1 MLRIITPF
9 AVISFLILT
18 LTFCSGENKSSAAR
32 DMTGVVEWETLSLG
46 LERSKKE
53 EKPLII
59 YFYTEWCTYCKQM
72 DSEIFKDRE
81 ITDFMNNNYINV
93 RVNPEKETG
102 KVTIM
107 GDKITAME
115 LMSYMGGRGFP
126 ATVFWDKNGKPV
138 TTFPGY
144 MEVSTFLPILDY
156 MLNECYNDEIRLDDY
171 IKGTVQCGK
180 AKGA

>member
-1 MLRIITPF
+1 MLRIITLP
-9 AVISFLILT
+9 AAISFLIFT
-18 LTFCSGENKSSAAR
+18 LAFCSGENKSSAAR
-32 DMTGVVEWETLSLG
+32 DMTGAVEWETLSAG

-53 EKPLII
+53 GKPLIV